1 MRNIRISL
9 LIIYIYLLKYL
20 VKVILK
26 YEVIFVLGFS
36 YDKVNIVMFIDLLV
50 FRDVLKLEKWYV
62 F

>member
-50 FRDVLKLEKWYV
+50 FRDVLKLEK
-62 F
+62 